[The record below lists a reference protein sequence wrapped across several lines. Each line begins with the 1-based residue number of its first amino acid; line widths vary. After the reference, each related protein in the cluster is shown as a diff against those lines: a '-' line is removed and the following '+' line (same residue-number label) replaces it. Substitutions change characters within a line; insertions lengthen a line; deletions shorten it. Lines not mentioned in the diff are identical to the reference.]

1 MPALEAFARI
11 AQAVVVWL
19 EADASGRA
27 ASLPTLLA
35 AIRLDAA
42 ELQRQAEACGVLAA
56 ATPAAATAL
65 RAALGDA
72 CLARGCAAGSA
83 GVRLPSPRQSRPTGL
98 LAAGGHDVG
107 WHSQRCVRGG
117 AQRGC
122 AKPSID

>member
-1 MPALEAFARI
+1 
-11 AQAVVVWL
+11 VWL
-19 EADASGRA
+19 EADARGRA

-72 CLARGCAAGSA
+72 CLARGSAAGCGSA
-83 GVRLPSPRQSRPTGL
+83 GVRLPSPRQSMPKGL